1 MGPKIKQLRDVT
13 VIDLAEGPL
22 LVVACDS
29 LGAIGPKEND
39 LVRVPG
45 YVVGRLTS
53 RVGLLEVMSTGARP
67 LVLINALAVEMS
79 PTGEE
84 IIAGIKDEVAGVGLE
99 GDLVITGSTEENV
112 PTRETGM
119 GLTVIGA
126 VEREN
131 FRVGSSMPG
140 QLIAC
145 IGVPKV
151 GAEVSL
157 DDPETVDLLLLKTL
171 LELDYVSDIIP
182 VGSKG
187 IGYEAG
193 VLAATAGLKAA
204 FDTRLDLEKSAGPA
218 TCLLTSLWPDK
229 LEDLARAVDR
239 PVAAVG
245 RLIGG

>member
-1 MGPKIKQLRDVT
+1 
-13 VIDLAEGPL
+13 
-22 LVVACDS
+22 
-29 LGAIGPKEND
+29 
-39 LVRVPG
+39 
-45 YVVGRLTS
+45 
-53 RVGLLEVMSTGARP
+53 
-67 LVLINALAVEMS
+67 
-79 PTGEE
+79 
-84 IIAGIKDEVAGVGLE
+84 
-99 GDLVITGSTEENV
+99 
-112 PTRETGM
+112 
-119 GLTVIGA
+119 
-126 VEREN
+126 
-131 FRVGSSMPG
+131 MPG

>member
-1 MGPKIKQLRDVT
+1 M
-13 VIDLAEGPL
+13 
-22 LVVACDS
+22 
-29 LGAIGPKEND
+29 
-39 LVRVPG
+39 
-45 YVVGRLTS
+45 
-53 RVGLLEVMSTGARP
+53 
-67 LVLINALAVEMS
+67 
-79 PTGEE
+79 
-84 IIAGIKDEVAGVGLE
+84 
-99 GDLVITGSTEENV
+99 
-112 PTRETGM
+112 
-119 GLTVIGA
+119 IGA

-229 LEDLARAVDR
+229 LEDLARRRSAGGGSWTSDR
-239 PVAAVG
+239 
-245 RLIGG
+245 RLRVVWRYGNGLQLYC